1 MYFCSYMDKSKHIM
15 ECMKKIVNKKVWVL
29 LIGSVF
35 YASCSVGDDKI
46 QDSFIDL
53 YPSNMDY
60 LNSGQ
65 KPSNNQTVSQGVF
78 DGEWVIDGMVVAT
91 ARLEVTNDSMK
102 IILPEQA
109 ILQSSGVE
117 ALFPFGESDTT
128 TTPVFNFPETT
139 QIIKYKVVGLSREAG
154 YATLYNGGS
163 FCVTIDDVSY
173 RVDLIS
179 EENGTAMYSIT
190 THLWSL
196 GIPVDKIAVTNLQT
210 REQQT
215 KVLSSPMMLI
225 YNTKKKVG

>member
-1 MYFCSYMDKSKHIM
+1 M

-139 QIIKYKVVGLSREAG
+139 SLDRKSVV
-154 YATLYNGGS
+154 
-163 FCVTIDDVSY
+163 
-173 RVDLIS
+173 
-179 EENGTAMYSIT
+179 
-190 THLWSL
+190 
-196 GIPVDKIAVTNLQT
+196 
-210 REQQT
+210 
-215 KVLSSPMMLI
+215 
-225 YNTKKKVG
+225 